1 MKITEIVK
9 NNKPT
14 ISFEFFPP
22 RSEKAADELY
32 QAITDL
38 EVYEPDFVSVT
49 YGAGGTTRDLTHD
62 LVLKILAET
71 SIPVVPHLTC
81 VCHKEAEIREII
93 SKYAAAG
100 VDNIL
105 ALRGD
110 LPRGKENYDRAQ
122 DDFLYAEDLV
132 KFLKKFNDE
141 GAHQRQGFDIGVAG
155 FPEGHP
161 ETPNRLN
168 EMDYFKAKIDAGAS
182 YICTQLFF
190 ENRDLYD
197 FRDRC
202 ELAGINV
209 PIIAGIMPLQSKK
222 GMVRMAELAAGARY
236 PAKLMKRL
244 NEVEGDDVS
253 DLGRDYAI
261 EQCQDLI
268 QNGIHGLH
276 LYTLNKSEQAIQVL
290 EGLERADN

>member
-105 ALRGD
+105 ALRGE
-110 LPRGKENYDRAQ
+110 R
-122 DDFLYAEDLV
+122 
-132 KFLKKFNDE
+132 
-141 GAHQRQGFDIGVAG
+141 
-155 FPEGHP
+155 
-161 ETPNRLN
+161 
-168 EMDYFKAKIDAGAS
+168 KITIEPKTIS
-182 YICTQLFF
+182 F
-190 ENRDLYD
+190 
-197 FRDRC
+197 
-202 ELAGINV
+202 
-209 PIIAGIMPLQSKK
+209 MPK
-222 GMVRMAELAAGARY
+222 
-236 PAKLMKRL
+236 
-244 NEVEGDDVS
+244 
-253 DLGRDYAI
+253 I
-261 EQCQDLI
+261 
-268 QNGIHGLH
+268 
-276 LYTLNKSEQAIQVL
+276 
-290 EGLERADN
+290 

>member
-9 NNKPT
+9 KKTPT

-22 RSEKAADELY
+22 RNEKAASELY
-32 QAITDL
+32 GAITDL
-38 EVYEPDFVSVT
+38 EKYNPDFVSVT

-62 LVLKILAET
+62 LVLKILTET

-81 VCHKEAEIREII
+81 VCHKEPEIQEII
-93 SKYAAAG
+93 SQYAAAG

-110 LPRGKENYDRAQ
+110 LPRGKEDYDRNQ
-122 DDFLYAEDLV
+122 DDFFYAEDLV
-132 KFLKKFNDE
+132 RFLKKFNDE
-141 GAHQRQGFDIGVAG
+141 GNHDRGGFDIGVAG

-161 ETPNRLN
+161 ETPNRMK
-168 EMDYFKAKIDAGAS
+168 EMDYFKAKIDAGAD

-197 FRDRC
+197 FRERC

-209 PIIAGIMPLQSKK
+209 PIIAGVMPLQSKK

-236 PAKLMKRL
+236 PAKLLKQL
-244 NEVEGDDVS
+244 NTVEGDDIS
-253 DLGRDYAI
+253 ELGRDYAI
-261 EQCQDLI
+261 AQCQDLI
-268 QNGIHGLH
+268 ANGIHGLH
-276 LYTLNKSEQAIQVL
+276 LYTLNKSKQTIQLL
-290 EGLERADN
+290 EGIS

>member
-9 NNKPT
+9 KKKPT

-22 RSEKAADELY
+22 RNESAATELY
-32 QAITDL
+32 GAIKEL
-38 EVYEPDFVSVT
+38 EKYTPDFVSVT

-62 LVLKILAET
+62 LVQKIVSET
-71 SIPVVPHLTC
+71 TIPVVPHLTC
-81 VCHKEAEIREII
+81 VCHKEDEIHEII
-93 SKYAAAG
+93 SQYSAAG

-110 LPRGKENYDRAQ
+110 LPRGKEDYDRNQ
-122 DDFLYAEDLV
+122 DDFFYAEDLV
-132 KFLKKFNDE
+132 RFLKKYNDD
-141 GAHQRQGFDIGVAG
+141 GLHARGGFDIGVAG

-161 ETPNRLN
+161 ETPNRLK
-168 EMDYFKAKIDAGAS
+168 EMDYFKAKIDAGAN

-190 ENRDLYD
+190 ENNDLYD
-197 FRDRC
+197 FRERC
-202 ELAGINV
+202 DIAGINV

-236 PAKLMKRL
+236 PAKLQRL
-244 NEVEGDDVS
+244 LAEVEGDDIS
-253 DLGRDYAI
+253 KLGRDYAI

-268 QNGIHGLH
+268 ANGIDGLH
-276 LYTLNKSEQAIQVL
+276 LYTLNKSNQTIEVL
-290 EGLERADN
+290 EGLSL

>member
-1 MKITEIVK
+1 MKITEIVANK
-9 NNKPT
+9 KPT

-22 RSEKAADELY
+22 RNKEAANELY
-32 QAITDL
+32 IAIKDL
-38 EVYEPDFVSVT
+38 EKYSPDFVSVT

-62 LVLKILAET
+62 LVLKILNET
-71 SIPVVPHLTC
+71 LIPVVPHLTC
-81 VCHKEAEIREII
+81 VCHKEPEIYEII
-93 SKYAAAG
+93 HNYAEAG

-110 LPRGKENYDRAQ
+110 LPRGKENYDRNQ
-122 DDFLYAEDLV
+122 DDFYYAEDLV
-132 KFLKKFNDE
+132 RFIKSFNKS
-141 GAHQRQGFDIGVAG
+141 GSHPRKGFGIGVAG

-161 ETPNRLN
+161 ETPNRMK
-168 EMDYFKAKIDAGAS
+168 EMDYFKAKIDAGAD

-190 ENRDLYD
+190 ENADLYD

-202 ELAGINV
+202 SLAGINV

-244 NEVEGDDVS
+244 ELVNGDDISEV
-253 DLGRDYAI
+253 GKEYAI
-261 EQCQDLI
+261 EQCKDLI
-268 QNGIHGLH
+268 KNGIDGLH
-276 LYTLNKSEQAIQVL
+276 LYTLNKSEQTIKVIEEL
-290 EGLERADN
+290 S